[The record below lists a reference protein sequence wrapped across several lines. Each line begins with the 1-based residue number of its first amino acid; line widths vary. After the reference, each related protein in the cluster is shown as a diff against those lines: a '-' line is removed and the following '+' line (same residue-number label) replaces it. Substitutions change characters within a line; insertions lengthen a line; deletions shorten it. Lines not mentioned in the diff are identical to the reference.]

1 MMLWRV
7 FNIDVTTLYVL
18 SSGLWSNKRCF
29 RRWRHLYLNI
39 YMPKKT
45 KNVYFDDLQWK
56 LNTLKKRT
64 ITIKNLQKLIS
75 VNAMIIIILNVLLK
89 IVLLG
94 LLRRKKKPTD
104 QLDLILFINNKDIK
118 LQTKILSEI
127 NNKSLPC

>member
-1 MMLWRV
+1 
-7 FNIDVTTLYVL
+7 
-18 SSGLWSNKRCF
+18 
-29 RRWRHLYLNI
+29 
-39 YMPKKT
+39 
-45 KNVYFDDLQWK
+45 
-56 LNTLKKRT
+56 
-64 ITIKNLQKLIS
+64 
-75 VNAMIIIILNVLLK
+75 MIIIILNVLLK